1 MNNLFFTFRL
11 ITQMSFSIALISV
24 FLFNACSSG
33 QHQEQI
39 PKIEITQDKE
49 NKRIDITVDDQ
60 PFTSYLY
67 TDTIADLKKT
77 VLYPLYSAD
86 GSVIT
91 RGFPLETR
99 SGERMDHPHHIGFW
113 LNYGEVNDLD
123 YWGNSNAIPAERFN
137 QMGVIRN
144 HNIDLIKNGK
154 GSATLKVTEYWLKPD
169 GKPLLK
175 ENTTFIFRAGK
186 DSRIIDRIT
195 TLTALDDKVLFHDT
209 KEGMMA
215 IRTARAFEFPSD
227 KPLKLSD
234 AQGNMEEVPVMDNKA
249 ATGRYINSNGV
260 TGLDVWGKRAEWC
273 SLSGTVN
280 NKNISIVIFD
290 HPGNVGYPSYWHARG
305 YGLFAINPLGQNT
318 FSEGKETLNLTLEPK
333 ESVTL
338 QYRLAILSGPADKTR
353 IDSVYKQFLEEVK

>member
-1 MNNLFFTFRL
+1 
-11 ITQMSFSIALISV
+11 
-24 FLFNACSSG
+24 LFNACSSD
-33 QHQEQI
+33 QKKETA
-39 PKIEITQDKE
+39 PKIVLTQDAE
-49 NKRIDITVDDQ
+49 QKRIDITVDGQ

-77 VLYPLYSAD
+77 VLYPIYSAD
-86 GSVIT
+86 GSIIT

-99 SGERMDHPHHIGFW
+99 PGERMDHPHHIGFW

-137 QMGVIRN
+137 EMGVIRN
-144 HNIDLIKNGK
+144 HNIDLIKNGS
-154 GSATLKVTEYWLKPD
+154 GSATLKVTDYWLKPD

-186 DSRIIDRIT
+186 DFRIIDRIT
-195 TLTALDDKVLFHDT
+195 TLTALDEEVLFHDT

-227 KPLKLSD
+227 EPLKLSD
-234 AQGNMEEVPVMDNKA
+234 AQGNIEEVPVMDNKS
-249 ATGRYINSNGV
+249 ATGSYINSNGI
-260 TGLDVWGKRAEWC
+260 TGLDVWGKRADWC
-273 SLSGTVN
+273 SLSGTID

-318 FSEGKETLNLTLEPK
+318 FSKGKETMNFKLQPK
-333 ESVTL
+333 ESTTFK
-338 QYRLAILSGPADKTR
+338 YRVAILSGPVDKTR
-353 IDSVYKQFLEEVK
+353 IEAVNKQFLKKVK